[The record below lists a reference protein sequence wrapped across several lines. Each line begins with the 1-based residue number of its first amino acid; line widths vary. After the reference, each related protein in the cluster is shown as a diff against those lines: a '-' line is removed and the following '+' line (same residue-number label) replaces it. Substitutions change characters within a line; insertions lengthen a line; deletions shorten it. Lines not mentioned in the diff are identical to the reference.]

1 LSAAFDI
8 RQLPKGDRTALI
20 VACCPQP
27 ERWITNVGEILMR
40 KPFVAGNWKMN
51 TDSHSSVGLAEGVAA
66 GTSETAGHK
75 VDVAVIPPFVYLQ
88 SVAKA
93 LSASSVAVG
102 AQDIYTEQQGAFT
115 GEISTSMLKDIGCT
129 YALCGHSE
137 RRHVIGE
144 QDELINKKVS
154 AAISGGLLPI
164 LCVGELL
171 EQRQNDKTDEVVT
184 LQIKAGLAG
193 LDDEKFAAVT
203 VAYEPVWAIGTGL
216 TATPQQAQETH
227 KLIRKL
233 LAEMYDGQ
241 VAEEMRI
248 LYGGSVKT
256 DNAAELME
264 MKDVDGL
271 LVGGASLNAD
281 DFVAIIKGAM

>member
-1 LSAAFDI
+1 
-8 RQLPKGDRTALI
+8 
-20 VACCPQP
+20 
-27 ERWITNVGEILMR
+27 MR
-40 KPFVAGNWKMN
+40 KSFVAGNWKMN

-66 GTSETAGHK
+66 GTLEIAGHK

-88 SVAKA
+88 SVTKV

-102 AQDIYTEQQGAFT
+102 AQDIYYERQGAFT
-115 GEISTSMLKDIGCT
+115 GEISALMLKDIGCT

-144 QDELINKKVS
+144 TDELINKKVS

-171 EQRQNDKTDEVVT
+171 EERKRDKTSEVVT
-184 LQIKAGLAG
+184 RQIKAGLAG
-193 LDDEKFAAVT
+193 LGAEKVSAVT

-216 TATPQQAQETH
+216 TANPKQAQEAH
-227 KLIRKL
+227 NLIRRL
-233 LAEMYDGQ
+233 LGGMYEGRLAEDI
-241 VAEEMRI
+241 RI
-248 LYGGSVKT
+248 LYGGSVKPG
-256 DNAAELME
+256 NAAELMGQQ
-264 MKDVDGL
+264 DVDGL

-281 DFVAIIKGAM
+281 DFVDIVTAAG